1 MSTDEGSHA
10 RYRVRRVVED
20 LSPTLRGPQRPLDAL
35 EAVRHAQHA
44 LADARDLLTVAARR
58 EGATWAQIGTALG
71 ITRQA
76 AQQAHR
82 RDQTHI
88 ELRAEDRAWNMPARP
103 RRRRFRW
110 PFRRVA

>member
-1 MSTDEGSHA
+1 VSTEEATHA
-10 RYRVRRVVED
+10 RYRVRRAIED
-20 LSPTLRGPQRPLDAL
+20 LGRTQRGPQRPLEAL

-44 LADARDLLTVAARR
+44 LADARDLLTAAARS

-76 AQQAHR
+76 VQQAHR
-82 RDQTHI
+82 RDQEHA
-88 ELRAEDRAWNMPARP
+88 EQRAEDRAWNMPARP

-110 PFRRVA
+110 PFWRAA